1 MVDDGCQHQ
10 AERSKEHDD
19 RDESGDLQGHRV
31 LDDEEVM
38 GGGAGPLGSVPPAC
52 FCVASTYYELLSPSP
67 CFRQSLPDHLDDR
80 GPPRLWDPA

>member
-1 MVDDGCQHQ
+1 MGASTRQRE
-10 AERSKEHDD
+10 ARSTMTGMTVGTY
-19 RDESGDLQGHRV
+19 RGHRV

-52 FCVASTYYELLSPSP
+52 FCVASTYHQLLSPSP
-67 CFRQSLPDHLDDR
+67 CFSQSLPDHLDDR